1 MQVNELLCFQL
12 NECDRAW
19 GKLKAAAV
27 VVTPLADCLQCLRL
41 LCPFILM
48 GDGGWSPERKVNCPL
63 CVDGGSSLSRALSID
78 GIKVSDT
85 SRSWQIQSKQCSAW
99 IGSWTIGNI

>member
-27 VVTPLADCLQCLRL
+27 LVTPLADCLQSGYNAYGFSVL
-41 LCPFILM
+41 LFSWVM
-48 GDGGWSPERKVNCPL
+48 EGGAQK
-63 CVDGGSSLSRALSID
+63 G
-78 GIKVSDT
+78 K
-85 SRSWQIQSKQCSAW
+85 
-99 IGSWTIGNI
+99 